1 MEGSYGRILQQQHNV
16 PLQLY
21 HFFIDKFADAIR
33 YEIARSAER
42 AYPSLALS
50 DMQKMF
56 MIDNRDALMQF
67 ITNNNNKDGI
77 IWEVKNN
84 RVNFTKEKRD
94 VTEIPSLRMVNTTL
108 DYATELNR
116 II

>member
-1 MEGSYGRILQQQHNV
+1 V

-42 AYPSLALS
+42 AYPSLALG

-56 MIDNRDALMQF
+56 MIDNRDVLMKF
-67 ITNNNNKDGI
+67 ITDNNNKDGI
-77 IWEVKNN
+77 VWETKGD
-84 RVNFTKEKRD
+84 RVVFNKEKKD
-94 VTEIPSLRMVNTTL
+94 VTEIPSMRMVNTAL